1 MIWLV
6 PQPRSTWAH
15 DYPWGVGPEYVA
27 RDAEA
32 LRSWGTD
39 RYADA
44 FAAAEAA
51 GDDVGDLTDHD
62 PHVARLTRHTAT
74 PDVVAELSRVVRVP
88 GIRLMLERFASF
100 ARVVILDRRGVGLS
114 DRFSPHDL
122 PSLEVLADDVV
133 AVMDDA
139 GLDRAAVFG
148 WQSGST
154 SAVMLAA
161 AYPERVSALALFSAD
176 PCPQRKPDWPY
187 GWDDATWT
195 TYLEGLREGWGT
207 MRWMEE
213 HVAQFAPGGSGV
225 SSTMAAAFQLAASP
239 STAEAIER
247 LDMQTDIRA
256 ILPSVHAPTLVMYRA
271 DDATTAVEA
280 RRYVADRIPGARA
293 VAVPGRDDPPYSEG
307 VDRIV
312 DELDGFLTGASHGPV
327 TDRVLATVL
336 FTDVVD
342 STVTLASVGD
352 APWAARLE
360 RLDRVSRE
368 EIERQR
374 GRYVASTGDGVLATF
389 DGPARAVRCAQAI
402 AERLH
407 PSEIAIRSGCH
418 IGEVELAGDDVR
430 GLAVHIAARVMALA
444 PPSEVMVTSTVRD
457 LTAGSGL
464 VFEDAGEHELKGV
477 PERWRL
483 YRVGA

>member
-1 MIWLV
+1 ME
-6 PQPRSTWAH
+6 R
-15 DYPWGVGPEYVA
+15 PEV
-27 RDAEA
+27 
-32 LRSWGTD
+32 
-39 RYADA
+39 RYARNDGVA
-44 FAAAEAA
+44 IAYQSFGE
-51 GDDVGDLTDHD
+51 GDVNL
-62 PHVARLTRHTAT
+62 VCI
-74 PDVVAELSRVVRVP
+74 P
-88 GIRLMLERFASF
+88 GFVSNLIWTWEIPGVRLMLERFASF

-187 GWDDATWT
+187 GWDEATWT
-195 TYLEGLREGWGT
+195 TYLEGVREGWGT

-213 HVAQFAPGGSGV
+213 HVAQFAPGSPGI
-225 SSTMAAAFQLAASP
+225 SSTVATSFQLAASP

-271 DDATTAVEA
+271 DDATTPVEA

-312 DELDGFLTGASHGPV
+312 DELDGFLTGARHRPV
-327 TDRVLATVL
+327 SDRVLATVL

-352 APWAARLE
+352 AHWAARLE

-389 DGPARAVRCAQAI
+389 DGPARAVRCATAI

-407 PSEIAIRSGCH
+407 PSEIAIRAGCH

-430 GLAVHIAARVMALA
+430 GLAVHIAARVMALGQ
-444 PPSEVMVTSTVRD
+444 PSEVMVTSTVRD

-464 VFEDAGEHELKGV
+464 VFEDVGEHELKGV
-477 PERWRL
+477 PDRWRL
-483 YRVGA
+483 FRVVS